1 MGERLIKKYECYL
14 IILKLATLTS
24 NTYWFF
30 VQENSEELTWVI
42 FLTSI
47 HGIIAF
53 YDQEFV
59 QITLFATVF
68 IVPYILAWLI
78 VPIFEDLCG
87 CMFKENYANNQEN
100 DEPQVVMLDENAQ
113 VDNNQ
118 QNDDNQQNN
127 DNIRFTAV
135 KRTTTNQALDTIMQ
149 TWRFKFLIKEKAES
163 CCVCLEDFKRED
175 KVIELK

>member
-1 MGERLIKKYECYL
+1 M

-30 VQENSEELTWVI
+30 VQENSEELFCVI

-100 DEPQVVMLDENAQ
+100 DEPQVVMLDKNTQ
-113 VDNNQ
+113 FDNNQ
-118 QNDDNQQNN
+118 HNDDNQQNN
-127 DNIRFTAV
+127 DNISFAAV

-149 TWRFKFLIKEKAES
+149 TWRSKFLIKEKAES